1 MPLTTY
7 KGGNVIDPILQMRKS
22 GSEEDGN
29 LLRVSQLISGDAGI
43 QNQFGL
49 KSKCVPAWFRG
60 LRYERWSH
68 SYHISLLGFVSFAA
82 S

>member
-1 MPLTTY
+1 
-7 KGGNVIDPILQMRKS
+7 MRKS

-49 KSKCVPAWFRG
+49 KSKCACVV
-60 LRYERWSH
+60 
-68 SYHISLLGFVSFAA
+68 LGSKI
-82 S
+82 